1 MILISQNITNYD
13 IPIPENSVFRINL
26 SWINST
32 AQLIK
37 LLELHKSRKIFLD
50 LPINRTKPPNNRY
63 SLDDIISILKTH
75 NNIEY
80 IAISNVES
88 AVDLDEYIELVPK
101 NITIVPKIES
111 HTGVENIKSI
121 IEKLVGGEKIV
132 MLDHD
137 DLYSNLLK
145 SNISSDKFSY
155 YINNLIQFCKSNNIM
170 LLRTIGIIFTDE
182 DKNVSDYVR

>member
-75 NNIEY
+75 NNIKY
-80 IAISNVES
+80 IAISNVQS
-88 AVDLDEYIELVPK
+88 AIDLDEYIELVPK

-121 IEKLVGGEKIV
+121 TEKLVVGEKIV

-155 YINNLIQFCKSNNIM
+155 YINNLIEFCKSNNIM

>member
-1 MILISQNITNYD
+1 
-13 IPIPENSVFRINL
+13 
-26 SWINST
+26 
-32 AQLIK
+32 
-37 LLELHKSRKIFLD
+37 
-50 LPINRTKPPNNRY
+50 
-63 SLDDIISILKTH
+63 
-75 NNIEY
+75 
-80 IAISNVES
+80 
-88 AVDLDEYIELVPK
+88 VPK

-111 HTGVENIKSI
+111 HRGVENIRDITK
-121 IEKLVGGEKIV
+121 KLECDEKII

-170 LLRTIGIIFTDE
+170 LLRTVGIIFTDE